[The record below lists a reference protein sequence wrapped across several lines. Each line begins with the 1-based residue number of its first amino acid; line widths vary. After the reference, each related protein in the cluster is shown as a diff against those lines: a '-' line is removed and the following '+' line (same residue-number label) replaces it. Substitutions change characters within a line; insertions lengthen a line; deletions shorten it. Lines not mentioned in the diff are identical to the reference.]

1 MPTQH
6 TKSQDELATANPL
19 VSKHPDNK
27 LEQFN
32 EEEEEEI
39 ETAAV
44 VVPPDSGW
52 AWVVMVASFLCCT
65 VIDGIVFCSASIQKP
80 LMDEFHVTKFY
91 ATFVS
96 SLLSGCYLM
105 AGPFVSALANR
116 FGFRPVTITGAIFAA
131 ACFGLSYFATSV
143 EFLFLIYGI
152 LGGIGFCMVYIPA
165 VVIIGFYFEK
175 WRALATGVAL
185 CGSGVGTFVFAP
197 LTNILLEKTGW
208 RMTLA
213 IQGLMILSCAIFGL
227 AFRPIQPITLGVT
240 EDGTVVDEEKK
251 LNGHGNTVA
260 PTPQL
265 HQAAFTKPLPEG
277 RFAYSMPNSAH
288 NTYMGAS
295 QRHHY
300 PTAAE
305 IFKGMNLERRP
316 SGQASKGTELKQ
328 LRKSQPTTPNGDPQ
342 QLTFNLHKELT
353 TVGENEEEAENDN
366 LLETEAKPV
375 TIQARRHTV
384 SGRRPQDLAKRAQ
397 GVAAAHDSAHHG
409 QSSRPMYR
417 DDIFFTGSLTRIPQY
432 QSQTSLAYHMS
443 VTRLPTKQDML
454 EDRQKGCRICP
465 EAVRRTL
472 STMLDTSLLKSP
484 AFMCL
489 AFSGFLTMMGF
500 FVPFSFLQD
509 RAVQAGMSAE
519 SAVSIISGIGM
530 INTFARIVCGSM
542 SSFPSVKPL
551 WLNNVA
557 LTAGGLATIFSGVVI
572 NSATQWGF
580 AVLFGIC
587 IACFS
592 ALRSLIAVELIGLEK
607 LTNAFGFLMLFQ
619 GLAATI
625 GSPIAGKCLSIALE
639 LGLGLL
645 TICLYAIAGAL
656 YAATNSYNVAFYFA
670 GGLILLSAFLCYP
683 LTCISNWEQRRN
695 AKNEAL
701 PTA

>member
-1 MPTQH
+1 MATQQ
-6 TKSQDELATANPL
+6 TKSQDELASKGL
-19 VSKHPDNK
+19 VSKQPENIK
-27 LEQFN
+27 EEN
-32 EEEEEEI
+32 ESEEEI
-39 ETAAV
+39 EEAAV

-65 VIDGIVFCSASIQKP
+65 VIDGIVFCSGLIQEE
-80 LMDEFHVTKFY
+80 LMKEFGVSKAY
-91 ATFVS
+91 VAFVS

-105 AGPFVSALANR
+105 AGPFVSAMANR

-131 ACFGLSYFATSV
+131 ICFGLSCLATSV
-143 EFLFLIYGI
+143 EYLFLIYGV

-175 WRALATGVAL
+175 WRALATGVAM

-197 LTNILLEKTGW
+197 LTKILLKSGW
-208 RMTLA
+208 RYTLG
-213 IQGLMILSCAIFGL
+213 IQGIIVLSCALFGL
-227 AFRPIQPITLGVT
+227 AFRPIQPITLSVT
-240 EDGTVVDEEKK
+240 NEEGDEQEKKK

-295 QRHHY
+295 QRNHY
-300 PTAAE
+300 PTAQE

-316 SGQASKGTELKQ
+316 SGTAQGSKGTELKQ

-384 SGRRPQDLAKRAQ
+384 SGRRPQDIGKRSA
-397 GVAAAHDSAHHG
+397 AAAHEAHHG
-409 QSSRPMYR
+409 QSHSSSRPMYR
-417 DDIFFTGSLTRIPQY
+417 DDIFFSGSLTRIPQY

-472 STMLDTSLLKSP
+472 STMLDTTLLKSP

-500 FVPFSFLQD
+500 FVPFTFLVD
-509 RAVQAGMSAE
+509 RAKAAGMDEQA
-519 SAVSIISGIGM
+519 AYGVLSGIGVV
-530 INTFARIVCGSM
+530 NTFARIVCGSL
-542 SSFPSVKPL
+542 SSFPAVKPL
-551 WLNNVA
+551 WLNNIA
-557 LTAGGLATIFSGVVI
+557 LTAGGIATLCSGIVI
-572 NSATQWGF
+572 DTATQWTF
-580 AVLFGIC
+580 ALFFGIC

-607 LTNAFGFLMLFQ
+607 LTNAYGFLMLFQ
-619 GLAATI
+619 GLAATF
-625 GSPIAGKCLSIALE
+625 GSPIAG
-639 LGLGLL
+639 GLYEM
-645 TICLYAIAGAL
+645 THSHNA
-656 YAATNSYNVAFYFA
+656 AFYFA
-670 GGLILLSAFLCYP
+670 GALILLSAFLCYP
-683 LTCISNWEQRRN
+683 LTWVSRWEQRRN
-695 AKNEAL
+695 EKLTPL
-701 PTA
+701 PAA

>member
-1 MPTQH
+1 MATQH
-6 TKSQDELATANPL
+6 TKSQDELTSKGL
-19 VSKHPDNK
+19 VSRQPDNIK
-27 LEQFN
+27 EEN
-32 EEEEEEI
+32 ENESEEDIEE
-39 ETAAV
+39 AAV

-65 VIDGIVFCSASIQKP
+65 VIDGIVFCSSMISEP
-80 LMDEFHVTKFY
+80 LIEQFGVGRSY
-91 ATFVS
+91 VGFVS
-96 SLLSGCYLM
+96 SLLSGVYLM

-116 FGFRPVTITGAIFAA
+116 FGFRPVTIAGAILASI
-131 ACFGLSYFATSV
+131 CFGLSYFAPSV
-143 EFLFLIYGI
+143 EYLFIIYGV

-175 WRALATGVAL
+175 WRALATGVAM

-197 LTNILLEKTGW
+197 LTEMLLKKGW
-208 RMTLA
+208 RHTVA
-213 IQGLMILSCAIFGL
+213 IQGLIVLSCAIFGL
-227 AFRPIQPITLGVT
+227 AFRPIQPITLSAT
-240 EDGTVVDEEKK
+240 KEEGEEQEKSK

-300 PTAAE
+300 PTAQE

-316 SGQASKGTELKQ
+316 SGTPQGSKGTELKQ

-384 SGRRPQDLAKRAQ
+384 SGRRPQDIGKRPAA
-397 GVAAAHDSAHHG
+397 GAAHDAHHG
-409 QSSRPMYR
+409 QTQSSSRPMYR

-484 AFMCL
+484 AFMFL

-500 FVPFSFLQD
+500 FVPFGFLGP
-509 RAVQAGMSAE
+509 RAKAAGMTNPTSL
-519 SAVSIISGIGM
+519 VSGIG
-530 INTFARIVCGSM
+530 IVNTVARIVCGLI
-542 SSFPSVKPL
+542 SSFPAIKPL
-551 WLNNVA
+551 WLNNIA

-572 NSATQWGF
+572 NAASQWAF
-580 AVLFGIC
+580 VFFFGIC

-607 LTNAFGFLMLFQ
+607 LTNAYGFLMLFQ
-619 GLAATI
+619 GVAAI
-625 GSPIAGKCLSIALE
+625 FGSPIAG
-639 LGLGLL
+639 
-645 TICLYAIAGAL
+645 AL
-656 YAATNSYNVAFYFA
+656 YDMTGSYNATFYFA

-683 LTCISNWEQRRN
+683 LTCVGRWEQRRN
-695 AKNEAL
+695 EKLTPL
-701 PTA
+701 PAA

>member
-1 MPTQH
+1 MPTPH
-6 TKSQDELATANPL
+6 TRSQDELSTVNAL
-19 VSKHPDNK
+19 VSKNPDTDKN
-27 LEQFN
+27 N

-39 ETAAV
+39 DTAAV

-65 VIDGIVFCSASIQKP
+65 VIDGIVFCSAIIQEE
-80 LMDEFHVTKFY
+80 LMKEFHVSKFY
-91 ATFVS
+91 VTFVS

-116 FGFRPVTITGAIFAA
+116 FGFRPVTIAGAIFGAI
-131 ACFGLSYFATSV
+131 CFGLSYFATSV
-143 EFLFLIYGI
+143 EFLFVVYGI

-197 LTNILLEKTGW
+197 LTDLLLEKTGW

-213 IQGLMILSCAIFGL
+213 IQGVMILSCAIFGL

-240 EDGTVVDEEKK
+240 EDGAVVDEEKTK
-251 LNGHGNTVA
+251 LNGHGSTVA

-316 SGQASKGTELKQ
+316 SGQGSKGTELKQ

-375 TIQARRHTV
+375 SIQARRHTV
-384 SGRRPQDLAKRAQ
+384 SGRRPQDLAKRAA
-397 GVAAAHDSAHHG
+397 GGHHDQNGHHHG
-409 QSSRPMYR
+409 QSQSSSRPMYR

-500 FVPFSFLQD
+500 FVPFSFLTD
-509 RAVQAGMSAE
+509 RAVDAGMAKE
-519 SAVSIISGIGM
+519 SAVSVISGIGM

-572 NSATQWGF
+572 NATTQWAF

-625 GSPIAGKCLSIALE
+625 GSPIAG
-639 LGLGLL
+639 
-645 TICLYAIAGAL
+645 AL
-656 YAATNSYNVAFYFA
+656 YAATESYNVAFYFA

-683 LTCISNWEQRRN
+683 LSWISSWEQKRN
-695 AKNEAL
+695 AKNESLSPA
-701 PTA
+701 A